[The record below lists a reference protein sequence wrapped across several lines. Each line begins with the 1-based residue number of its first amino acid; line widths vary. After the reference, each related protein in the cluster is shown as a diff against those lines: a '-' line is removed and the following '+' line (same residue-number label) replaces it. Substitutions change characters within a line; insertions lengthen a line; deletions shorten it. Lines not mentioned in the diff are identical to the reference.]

1 MSGPPHPVVRIALR
15 LNGPPKYKK
24 TYLNALV
31 WPEALL
37 FIRTGFRSE
46 FLGKRCFLNL
56 CLESFGQLLDCFS
69 GRHLVSSSHPS
80 VSRPSAV
87 GLNFGE
93 FSFFL
98 FFFFSSF
105 LLFLWGFVFVA
116 LWACP
121 VGLLL
126 MVRAPLQRTVV
137 LDVSPFPATA
147 SRVDIAKCINAKFTG
162 TFDVQSVQFVPGG
175 KAQVPFESPT
185 AKQSVEGLEILNF
198 GGIKCVL
205 IYHYSFECSSTVLK
219 NVLSAYGEV
228 QEVRCQHYPD
238 LSSVSTG
245 MRIVKIVRNNA
256 SPGPWILAAR
266 YARSGTVASPSSV
279 TSVEKATSPRCA
291 LFGGNVVDVLSLV
304 MWPGTARILPRRGIL
319 LALVVLRLR
328 SPSPLPRTRP
338 RLMAP
343 VPLGRLTQPQRKLLT
358 PLPPSTSLFLPFP
371 FSPSPS
377 SPSPCC

>member
-1 MSGPPHPVVRIALR
+1 M
-15 LNGPPKYKK
+15 
-24 TYLNALV
+24 
-31 WPEALL
+31 
-37 FIRTGFRSE
+37 
-46 FLGKRCFLNL
+46 
-56 CLESFGQLLDCFS
+56 
-69 GRHLVSSSHPS
+69 SSSHPS

-245 MRIVKIVRNNA
+245 MRIVKMVRNNRIPRSLDIGGSLCKVWYRGQPIECDICGKGHVSKVCPVRGKCRRCLEPGHVARDCKNPPKAWDIVSSSGVAAAVSVAA
-256 SPGPWILAAR
+256 SQDPTPADGSGPPGSVDTTPAEAAN
-266 YARSGTVASPSSV
+266 P
-279 TSVEKATSPRCA
+279 
-291 LFGGNVVDVLSLV
+291 
-304 MWPGTARILPRRGIL
+304 
-319 LALVVLRLR
+319 
-328 SPSPLPRTRP
+328 PSPLH
-338 RLMAP
+338 L
-343 VPLGRLTQPQRKLLT
+343 
-358 PLPPSTSLFLPFP
+358 PLPPLPLLLLP
-371 FSPSPS
+371 LPLLLTRLT
-377 SPSPCC
+377 